1 MSKTPARIRRGSP
14 LLGADTDELL
24 RGAGSAA
31 FITFNRPVSR
41 NAMTWDMCEALHDAC
56 ETVDADPTVRTA
68 VIRGAGEKAFVAGTD
83 IHQSLDLK
91 DSVDGLTYERRPGG
105 VIDRR
110 EAVRVPTIVVID
122 GYAVGGGIILAT
134 ACDIRIASPAACF
147 GLPIARALGN
157 YLSAANY
164 ARLVALA
171 GPARTLELV
180 FTAELI
186 DAARLAQ
193 MGLLNGVVDPEGL
206 DVRIL
211 EFCPRLDAHVP
222 MTMWARSPC
231 EDSAAR
237 DEPIPATW
245 WSAPTTAVRTSRRA
259 TALSSPRGQP
269 CVKEDRRVVGFLRSG
284 WCASCCFSTTSLLIC
299 VVTVARAAHAPRLPP
314 EEQDSVPECA
324 CRYQCRY
331 MPLRSVTRA
340 RLLRSGKFD
349 AIQSAAVV
357 HEHRRGGR
365 RGARP
370 SQGMTEQGTVVDP
383 GVGRIDLRAKP
394 NVVVT
399 RSVHRTQSIQGRK

>member
-91 DSVDGLTYERRPGG
+91 DSVDGLTYERRPAG
-105 VIDRR
+105 VIDRL
-110 EAVRVPTIVVID
+110 ESVRMPTIVVID
-122 GYAVGGGIILAT
+122 AYAVGGGIILAT

-147 GLPIARALGN
+147 GLPTARALGN

-211 EFCPRLDAHVP
+211 EFCPRLDAHAP

-284 WCASCCFSTTSLLIC
+284 WCASCCFSTTSLLIS
-299 VVTVARAAHAPRLPP
+299 VVTVARAPHAPRLHRTNRIRSRNALVATNAATCRSARSP
-314 EEQDSVPECA
+314 EPGCCGPASL
-324 CRYQCRY
+324 
-331 MPLRSVTRA
+331 MRSNQLPWST
-340 RLLRSGKFD
+340 SIGE
-349 AIQSAAVV
+349 VV
-357 HEHRRGGR
+357 V
-365 RGARP
+365 GAR
-370 SQGMTEQGTVVDP
+370 
-383 GVGRIDLRAKP
+383 GRPRA
-394 NVVVT
+394 
-399 RSVHRTQSIQGRK
+399 